1 MYYFNLGQAS
11 PDSIDSGDQN
21 GELLNGTD
29 EEHAES
35 DGDRRPSLNAST
47 PDDDLSVRERTST
60 VPISP
65 ARTIAQ
71 VYMNQSAEA
80 QSQPD
85 LLGTPYTTH
94 ENVLVR
100 KRNINNSLGPQLSA
114 DSRLSMPPFVFSCTS
129 LRSFDNAPST
139 SSSYAND
146 MSLRIGDNESENTGE
161 NSETDDASLNE
172 NINRNLNDEVE
183 ALPNNVQTS
192 SLGARDS
199 PSEII
204 CEAGASEHQTSSEV
218 ESTHPSTA
226 VPAAELESTCLSTE
240 HTPSGSGNSDTIING
255 VNCEETSEIR
265 DVNANNV
272 SFSNSDENNSLSSEL
287 GTSAVND
294 VSETVVEQ
302 DEPVANERNIDNISN
317 VNEHQETESE
327 ETEDSTNASDVV
339 CSPETSLSEDNSSL
353 DQQHS
358 VASAEIAP
366 SSEDSSTL
374 PLQLSSQHGALT
386 VDLPPVGP
394 SISLRES
401 DVTLGEEFSRRGND
415 IEEAASSNILEGS
428 EDNSANRPN
437 TLPFNNVSAL
447 SVTGTEDPT
456 SARTTDIEHSNE
468 QLQIPD
474 ENNRSQNSVQRTSFS
489 MFGADVTGESFMNL
503 ESEPDIMNVLSLSN
517 TNTSDVVMST
527 QSADIGSTSP
537 RRTMATCNL
546 RTLFQIPDGDNT
558 ARTIDNS
565 VGRIQQQDDTTPSEE
580 VSSDTN
586 VLENSVTTQRV
597 IGTVETNE
605 YSDAIEQATGTSDLS
620 ASSLNA
626 FGTADISGISSSS
639 STSVVENSTSSELL
653 LSEGNELANTE
664 VLGMPSGQYEEEQVE
679 QERTFTN
686 TTENELS
693 QSTRIET
700 SASGATLNASLIS
713 QSSTNDELRSP
724 RTSLSSPLPSITQVR
739 YLRSKNLSIR
749 LPSRTSSPL
758 PVVHVVPPN
767 VPVSRR
773 NSENDLFLSPIE
785 ADPILPATRIDS
797 RARESSP
804 VVTRSLARDVF
815 DAPDGSR
822 EVINAGASTS
832 HCDTS
837 LSEPTAATPTSSTS
851 STSDV
856 SNSAPQ
862 RRSSSGSGKNR
873 KRNKPRSRS
882 NRQPSTNEPTEGV
895 ESLEQAQSGRRIIG
909 ERTNRNVVD
918 NPSEQTNDEP
928 SPSNHR
934 ASIYNQISDFASD
947 EDVLDESLPPRE

>member
-85 LLGTPYTTH
+85 LLGIPYTTH

-100 KRNINNSLGPQLSA
+100 KKNINNSLGPQLSA

-161 NSETDDASLNE
+161 NSETDDTSLNE
-172 NINRNLNDEVE
+172 NVNRNLNDEVE
-183 ALPNNVQTS
+183 ALPNNMQTS
-192 SLGARDS
+192 SLGAPNS
-199 PSEII
+199 PSEIL
-204 CEAGASEHQTSSEV
+204 CETGASEHQISSEV

-226 VPAAELESTCLSTE
+226 VPAADRESTCLGTE
-240 HTPSGSGNSDTIING
+240 HTPSTSANSDTIING
-255 VNCEETSEIR
+255 VNSEETSEIR

-272 SFSNSDENNSLSSEL
+272 SLGNSDENNSLSSEP

-317 VNEHQETESE
+317 VNEHQETESQ

-358 VASAEIAP
+358 VASAEVAP

-374 PLQLSSQHGALT
+374 PLQLSSQHDALT
-386 VDLPPVGP
+386 VNLPPVEP

-401 DVTLGEEFSRRGND
+401 DVTLGEEFSRRSND
-415 IEEAASSNILEGS
+415 IEGATSSNILEGS

-437 TLPFNNVSAL
+437 TLPLNNVSTL

-456 SARTTDIEHSNE
+456 SGRTTDIEHSNE

-474 ENNRSQNSVQRTSFS
+474 ENNRGQNSVERTSFS

-537 RRTMATCNL
+537 RRTMATYNL

-558 ARTIDNS
+558 AQTIDNS
-565 VGRIQQQDDTTPSEE
+565 VGRIQQRDDTTPSEE
-580 VSSDTN
+580 VSSDTH
-586 VLENSVTTQRV
+586 VLENSATTQRV
-597 IGTVETNE
+597 IGSVETNE

-620 ASSLNA
+620 ASSVNA
-626 FGTADISGISSSS
+626 FGTADISDISSSS

-653 LSEGNELANTE
+653 LSGGNELANTE
-664 VLGMPSGQYEEEQVE
+664 VLGMPSGQCEEEQVE

-686 TTENELS
+686 TTENE
-693 QSTRIET
+693 QRTRIES
-700 SASGATLNASLIS
+700 SASGATVNASMIS

-724 RTSLSSPLPSITQVR
+724 RTSLSSPIPSITQVR

-749 LPSRTSSPL
+749 LPSRTSTPL

-797 RARESSP
+797 RSRESSP

-832 HCDTS
+832 HCGIS
-837 LSEPTAATPTSSTS
+837 LSEPTASTPIS

-909 ERTNRNVVD
+909 ERTNRNAVD
-918 NPSEQTNDEP
+918 NPSEQTNDES

-947 EDVLDESLPPRE
+947 EDALDESLPPRK

>member
-85 LLGTPYTTH
+85 LLGIPYTTH

-100 KRNINNSLGPQLSA
+100 KRNINNSLGPQLSV

-161 NSETDDASLNE
+161 NSETDDTSLNE
-172 NINRNLNDEVE
+172 HINRDLNDENE
-183 ALPNNVQTS
+183 ALPNSVQTS
-192 SLGARDS
+192 SLSAPDS
-199 PSEII
+199 PGEII
-204 CEAGASEHQTSSEV
+204 CETGASEHQTSSAV
-218 ESTHPSTA
+218 ESMGPSGS
-226 VPAAELESTCLSTE
+226 VPAVELESTCLSTE
-240 HTPSGSGNSDTIING
+240 HTPSTSANSDTIING
-255 VNCEETSEIR
+255 VNSEETSEIR

-272 SFSNSDENNSLSSEL
+272 SVGNSDENNSLSGEL

-339 CSPETSLSEDNSSL
+339 CSPEASLSEDNSFL
-353 DQQHS
+353 DQRHS
-358 VASAEIAP
+358 ASAEIAP

-374 PLQLSSQHGALT
+374 PLQLSSQYSALT
-386 VDLPPVGP
+386 VDLPPVEP
-394 SISLRES
+394 SISLGER

-415 IEEAASSNILEGS
+415 IEEATSSNILEGS

-437 TLPFNNVSAL
+437 TLPLNNVSEL

-456 SARTTDIEHSNE
+456 SCRTTDIEHSNE
-468 QLQIPD
+468 QLEIPD
-474 ENNRSQNSVQRTSFS
+474 ENNRSQNSVERTSFS
-489 MFGADVTGESFMNL
+489 MFGADVTEESFMNL

-546 RTLFQIPDGDNT
+546 RTLFQIPDGDN
-558 ARTIDNS
+558 AAQTIDNS
-565 VGRIQQQDDTTPSEE
+565 VGRIQQQDDTTRSEE

-586 VLENSVTTQRV
+586 VLENSATTQRV

-605 YSDAIEQATGTSDLS
+605 NSDAIEQATGTSDLG
-620 ASSLNA
+620 AGSLNA
-626 FGTADISGISSSS
+626 FSTADISDISSSS
-639 STSVVENSTSSELL
+639 STSAVENSTSSELL
-653 LSEGNELANTE
+653 LSGGNELANTE

-693 QSTRIET
+693 QRTRIET

-724 RTSLSSPLPSITQVR
+724 RSSLSSPIPSITQVR

-785 ADPILPATRIDS
+785 ADPILAATRLDS
-797 RARESSP
+797 RSRESSP

-851 STSDV
+851 STSDG
-856 SNSAPQ
+856 SISAPQ

-873 KRNKPRSRS
+873 KKNKQRSRS

-895 ESLEQAQSGRRIIG
+895 ESLEQAQSGRRIIE

-918 NPSEQTNDEP
+918 NPSEQTNDES

-947 EDVLDESLPPRE
+947 EDVLDESLPPRK